1 MPCPWTRHCWRKFG
15 PLASPQPSMIWPSVV
30 RSSMSQWCY
39 MVLYESKW
47 FLMIL
52 VIFTYDSMYVYHC
65 LSVILCDSLMLPW
78 SFYLHRHIHLP
89 GDQQMAAVCFEPSLW
104 TTQTREVSLDL
115 LTCLAKGD
123 SERPVALVALRKI
136 MMIGSLRLIKS
147 GIESPCNQVS
157 SSSLCKM
164 MWLHIAIN
172 RWGILWC
179 WWHAKCYLQQQTPQ
193 PLCTIHTCTRCT
205 WKTCTSCGSRIK
217 SRFPRVMTPMMSP
230 LLPFQKWRKTY
241 PPFASIRTYNETE
254 T

>member
-1 MPCPWTRHCWRKFG
+1 MDC
-15 PLASPQPSMIWPSVV
+15 WPSPNQISWDSDCHALPLNSPLLKEVRASGQSSAIHDLSGHLSFN

-65 LSVILCDSLMLPW
+65 VSVILCDSLMLPW

-147 GIESPCNQVS
+147 GIESPCNQVC

-164 MWLHIAIN
+164 MWLHLAIN

-179 WWHAKCYLQQQTPQ
+179 WWHAKCYLQQQ
-193 PLCTIHTCTRCT
+193 
-205 WKTCTSCGSRIK
+205 
-217 SRFPRVMTPMMSP
+217 
-230 LLPFQKWRKTY
+230 
-241 PPFASIRTYNETE
+241 ASTNTAASVHHS
-254 T
+254 